1 MAQSIITIKK
11 RSTFVFIRDNGKF
24 LRSKSFNIQIL
35 HDNTL
40 NEIIAVGYTSTK
52 RLGNSVTR
60 NKAKRRMREMVRK
73 VITKYG
79 KINFYYVLIAKNSI
93 LTTPFKELK
102 LELENIIT

>member
-11 RSTFVFIRDNGKF
+11 RSTFIFVKDNGKF
-24 LRSKSFNIQIL
+24 LRAKSFNIQIL
-35 HDNTL
+35 QDNTL
-40 NEIIAVGYTSTK
+40 NNVIAVGYTATK
-52 RLGNSVTR
+52 RLGNAVTR

-93 LTTPFKELK
+93 FETSFLELEKELK
-102 LELENIIT
+102 KIIS